1 MFVNCFHHLEIDFVF
16 GRRLEKTAS
25 CTRKIFLP
33 NQAANSISLLTL
45 QRYKKYP
52 YEPSILSIYFRFISN
67 VKIGGREVYHAP
79 LHHAPFPNRENHKF
93 YIIFYIIYILY
104 KIYSIYY
111 HTSATHQI
119 SQMVQWCMVHP
130 SHGDRHAESHGD
142 RHAVMRCITAC
153 LSFTFAPRNQSWFK
167 CEGCLK

>member
-1 MFVNCFHHLEIDFVF
+1 MFVNCFHHLEVDFVF

-25 CTRKIFLP
+25 CTRKNFLP
-33 NQAANSISLLTL
+33 KQAANSISLLTL

-67 VKIGGREVYHAP
+67 VKIVGREVYHAP

-119 SQMVQWCMVHP
+119 SQMVQWCMVHVAN
-130 SHGDRHAESHGD
+130 HTITRGQMGDVEQEVYED
-142 RHAVMRCITAC
+142 F
-153 LSFTFAPRNQSWFK
+153 LSKLDHEIDYEN
-167 CEGCLK
+167 

>member
-104 KIYSIYY
+104 IVYI
-111 HTSATHQI
+111 TTHQQHI
-119 SQMVQWCMVHP
+119 KFHKWCNGAWCTLHP
-130 SHGDRHAESHGD
+130 SHGDTHTWTG
-142 RHAVMRCITAC
+142 T
-153 LSFTFAPRNQSWFK
+153 L
-167 CEGCLK
+167 

>member
-79 LHHAPFPNRENHKF
+79 LHHAPFPNRESHKF

-119 SQMVQWCMVHP
+119 SQMVQWCMVHVAN
-130 SHGDRHAESHGD
+130 HTITRGQMGDVEQEVYED
-142 RHAVMRCITAC
+142 F
-153 LSFTFAPRNQSWFK
+153 LSKLDHEIDYEN
-167 CEGCLK
+167 

>member
-119 SQMVQWCMVHP
+119 SQMVQWCMVHVAP
-130 SHGDRHAESHGD
+130 LTRGHSHVD
-142 RHAVMRCITAC
+142 RHAVMCPC
-153 LSFTFAPRNQSWFK
+153 DGVKLSP
-167 CEGCLK
+167 